1 MLRPYILRDRISEPQ
16 CAPGRFRPASHYSSP
31 RAAAASRGQRVPP
44 QQIRSPSASA
54 TASLP
59 SRRFRARAPWG
70 RRCVS
75 RTRLAQGSGRP
86 TASRREVGGGARAR
100 ARRMWAV
107 GPLSVLRDAPP
118 QPLRDALRRSLGGGA
133 RGHPHPPPDGRPVQ
147 AERRDAR
154 YGSRRGGAELSV
166 QRRAGVSGAPG
177 GDAGGDLAGPAG
189 AGAHLRLARR
199 AGPVPRPPRRAG
211 GGPARGGAPVRRA
224 PRRPPGPPRGRPP
237 PPRAGPLREGARGR
251 GPGEHAPAA
260 PAHDR
265 PGLAE
270 DGPALRVGPLRNG
283 GLARHLR
290 GAPREALA
298 PDRTQPRGM
307 EEPMRGFLYRLVIT
321 ALGLWAAATIVPG
334 VTIVGVG
341 TLLLAALL
349 LGIVNAIIRPIILI
363 LTLPLTVLT
372 LGLFILV
379 VNGISLAL
387 VAWVLPGFTVAGLV
401 PAVLGSIVVGLTGWF
416 ASTFIGGSGR
426 IEHIRRIEVTGRRLD

>member
-1 MLRPYILRDRISEPQ
+1 MLRPYILRDRISEAQ
-16 CAPGRFRPASHYSSP
+16 CAPERFRPSSHYSSP
-31 RAAAASRGQRVPP
+31 PAAAASRGHRVPP

-189 AGAHLRLARR
+189 AGAHLRLACR
-199 AGPVPRPPRRAG
+199 AGPVRRHRRRAG
-211 GGPARGGAPVRRA
+211 GGLARGGDPVRRA
-224 PRRPPGPPRGRPP
+224 PRRPRAPRRDGALRRGSGTLSEGRSMLRPYIFTSQETPNALYHRRARRHDRTVRPRPDAAQAGPRQGPGRRTQVEADGPAS
-237 PPRAGPLREGARGR
+237 RAGPLR
-251 GPGEHAPAA
+251 
-260 PAHDR
+260 D
-265 PGLAE
+265 
-270 DGPALRVGPLRNG
+270 G

-349 LGIVNAIIRPIILI
+349 L
-363 LTLPLTVLT
+363 
-372 LGLFILV
+372 
-379 VNGISLAL
+379 
-387 VAWVLPGFTVAGLV
+387 
-401 PAVLGSIVVGLTGWF
+401 
-416 ASTFIGGSGR
+416 
-426 IEHIRRIEVTGRRLD
+426 